1 MPANARSHYPTN
13 AAYSITKHLFAIAL
27 IALLSAAIYSNTVAA
42 PFAFDDGPNIE
53 SNPMIRVA
61 DLRPQTLWRAGMESR
76 DNRPIAYV
84 SIAFNYYLGE
94 YEVRGY
100 HIVNIIIHAI
110 AGILVYLLAID
121 LFGRQQYPAN
131 KDTATRESQ
140 IVALL
145 AATIFVAHPIQTQ
158 SVTYIIQRVS
168 SMAAMFC
175 LLAFLLFILGR
186 NREGLRR
193 GIFWGASG
201 FAWLLALGTKQI
213 AMPLPMFLFL
223 YEWYFRQKLSLAWL
237 RSRMGLL
244 LGTVA
249 VMALVS
255 IVFILSD
262 DTTTYDAREFT
273 LAERLL
279 TQPRVLMRYIG
290 LLLFPHPSRLNLL
303 HDVPVSHSLIDP
315 PTTLLSLLALLA
327 IFALAIR
334 LAPRFRLLSFCIV
347 WFFAS
352 LAIESSFI
360 SLEMM
365 FEHRLYLPM
374 VGVSILA
381 ASGVHSA
388 FRGSTLR
395 LAPISLGLIALLS
408 LGTYQR
414 NEVWQ
419 SKLALWED
427 TVAKSPNE
435 YMALNNLGNELRD
448 LAIAAFPKYYPAR
461 WNMAALSLDMGKNDR
476 ALEEF
481 DAALDLRPDS
491 ISAHRQL
498 TKLFLAKGDWS
509 RALEHAEEAHRL
521 DLDRPGAMMR
531 VAWILARSPDP
542 EQRDPERAVELAERA
557 NQLTEGMAPAMLDT
571 LAIAYAAALRFE
583 DAARVQ
589 RDLLQLELETG
600 GPRVGVIRDR
610 LEKYEASA
618 GR

>member
-1 MPANARSHYPTN
+1 
-13 AAYSITKHLFAIAL
+13 
-27 IALLSAAIYSNTVAA
+27 
-42 PFAFDDGPNIE
+42 
-53 SNPMIRVA
+53 
-61 DLRPQTLWRAGMESR
+61 
-76 DNRPIAYV
+76 
-84 SIAFNYYLGE
+84 
-94 YEVRGY
+94 
-100 HIVNIIIHAI
+100 
-110 AGILVYLLAID
+110 
-121 LFGRQQYPAN
+121 
-131 KDTATRESQ
+131 
-140 IVALL
+140 
-145 AATIFVAHPIQTQ
+145 
-158 SVTYIIQRVS
+158 
-168 SMAAMFC
+168 
-175 LLAFLLFILGR
+175 
-186 NREGLRR
+186 
-193 GIFWGASG
+193 
-201 FAWLLALGTKQI
+201 
-213 AMPLPMFLFL
+213 
-223 YEWYFRQKLSLAWL
+223 
-237 RSRMGLL
+237 MGLL

-249 VMALVS
+249 LMALVS

-262 DTTTYDAREFT
+262 DTTTYDVREFT

-279 TQPRVLMRYIG
+279 TQPRVVMRYIG

-327 IFALAIR
+327 IFTLAIR
-334 LAPRFRLLSFCIV
+334 LALRFRLLSFCTV
-347 WFFAS
+347 WFFVS

-381 ASGVHSA
+381 ASGIRSGT
-388 FRGSTLR
+388 RGSTLW
-395 LAPISLGLIALLS
+395 LAPISLGLVALLS

-427 TVAKSPNE
+427 AVAKSPNE

-448 LAIAAFPKYYPAR
+448 LGRLDEAAECYERSIAAFPKYYPAR
-461 WNMAALSLDMGKNDR
+461 WNMAALSLDLEKNDR

-481 DAALDLRPDS
+481 HAALELRPES
-491 ISAHRQL
+491 ISVHRQL
-498 TKLFLAKGDWS
+498 TKLYIAKRDWS

-521 DLDRPGAMMR
+521 DPDRPGAMMR
-531 VAWILARSPDP
+531 IAWILAKNPDP

-557 NQLTEGMAPAMLDT
+557 NQLTEGTAPAMLDT

-600 GPRVGVIRDR
+600 GSRVGVIRDR

>member
-1 MPANARSHYPTN
+1 
-13 AAYSITKHLFAIAL
+13 
-27 IALLSAAIYSNTVAA
+27 
-42 PFAFDDGPNIE
+42 
-53 SNPMIRVA
+53 
-61 DLRPQTLWRAGMESR
+61 MESR

-121 LFGRQQYPAN
+121 LFGRQQYRAN

-262 DTTTYDAREFT
+262 DTTTYDARQFT

-290 LLLFPHPSRLNLL
+290 LLFFPHPSRLNLL

-448 LAIAAFPKYYPAR
+448 LGRLDEAAECYERSIAAFPRYYPAR

-531 VAWILARSPDP
+531 VAWIRARSPDP

-557 NQLTEGMAPAMLDT
+557 NQLTEGMAPAMLDA
-571 LAIAYAAALRFE
+571 LAIAYATALRFE